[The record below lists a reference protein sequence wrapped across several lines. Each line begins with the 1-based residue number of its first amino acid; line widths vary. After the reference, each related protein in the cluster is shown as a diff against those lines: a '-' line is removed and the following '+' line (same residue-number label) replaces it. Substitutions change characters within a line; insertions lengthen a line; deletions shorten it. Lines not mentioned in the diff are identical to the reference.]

1 MTTLD
6 DTSTHSA
13 ARDAIRKA
21 IGYFPRRL
29 ARLINGWIAAR
40 IAHRECQANMALLR
54 SLSDRQLSDIGLDR
68 YQIGEGLAELAKR
81 SQQSTHAQ

>member
-1 MTTLD
+1 MAGLLLE
-6 DTSTHSA
+6 S
-13 ARDAIRKA
+13 
-21 IGYFPRRL
+21 
-29 ARLINGWIAAR
+29 LIVS
-40 IAHRECQANMALLR
+40 ALLR

>member
-13 ARDAIRKA
+13 ARKA
-21 IGYFPRRL
+21 IGYFTRGL

-40 IAHRECQANMALLR
+40 IAHRECQANLALLR